1 MGVALRALNV
11 PRHHFVLSTKLFW
24 GSKTIPTMRGLS
36 RKHVIEGMK
45 NSLKRLDYDYVD
57 VVFCH
62 RFEGETPMEEICRA
76 FDWVIRKG
84 WAFYW
89 GTSEWTHDQIAEA
102 NLVCDKYNLI
112 KPIAEQCQYNLFTR
126 DNMEVKYRRLFQDKK
141 LGTTVWSP
149 LASGVLT
156 GKYNNGIPEGSR
168 FDKNQDLIGIL
179 NRYFAEDKKEATV
192 ATLNQFS

>member
-1 MGVALRALNV
+1 
-11 PRHHFVLSTKLFW
+11 
-24 GSKTIPTMRGLS
+24 
-36 RKHVIEGMK
+36 
-45 NSLKRLDYDYVD
+45 
-57 VVFCH
+57 
-62 RFEGETPMEEICRA
+62 
-76 FDWVIRKG
+76 
-84 WAFYW
+84 
-89 GTSEWTHDQIAEA
+89 
-102 NLVCDKYNLI
+102 
-112 KPIAEQCQYNLFTR
+112 
-126 DNMEVKYRRLFQDKK
+126 MEVKYRRLFQDKK